1 MLPGMNENISYGDHV
16 IHVQTEDLGRE
27 AAKVT
32 TQLFLG
38 GNVLVTK
45 FIEYHSA
52 LDNDDVDGLITAI
65 MQRQHQKLSD
75 QLRKG
80 KFDDKIAQHA
90 ETAHALDGPAPIN
103 TEALSKDTDQGEPAD
118 APSPQ
123 GDESLE
129 PQGSMCLEG
138 LPPPRIIARKIHVQA
153 EPEEPDR
160 SARELRVI
168 EEVIEHR
175 ALLLSSP
182 QTESLDA
189 AMHSLFDP
197 EPEGSG

>member
-1 MLPGMNENISYGDHV
+1 MLPGINENISYGDHI
-16 IHVQTEDLGRE
+16 IHVQTEDLGRKV
-27 AAKVT
+27 AKVT

-45 FIEYHSA
+45 FIEYQSA
-52 LDNDDVDGLITAI
+52 LDNDDVDALITAI
-65 MQRQHQKLSD
+65 MQRQHQKLGD

-90 ETAHALDGPAPIN
+90 ETAHTLDGPAAIN
-103 TEALSKDTDQGEPAD
+103 TEPTSKESHPPEPAD
-118 APSPQ
+118 APSPPGGYAIESQ
-123 GDESLE
+123 GSASLE
-129 PQGSMCLEG
+129 D
-138 LPPPRIIARKIHVQA
+138 LPPPRIIARKIHAPA
-153 EPEEPDR
+153 EPEEPDP
-160 SARELRVI
+160 STRELRVI
-168 EEVIEHR
+168 EDVIEHR